1 MRFVFELVK
10 ASKFFERYAKGVNNY
25 KHKLRGIDGNGKEI
39 WFSVEDKKLIVK
51 GLKEMFK
58 DIFKNAK

>member
-10 ASKFFERYAKGVNNY
+10 ASKFFERYATGVSNY
-25 KHKLRGIDGNGKEI
+25 KHKLRGIDGNGKPIE
-39 WFSVEDKKLIVK
+39 FSKDDKKVIVK

-58 DIFKNAK
+58 DLFKNAK